1 MDLMLEEKK
10 RIVKDI
16 FEKGWNLQ
24 QFDDFSNFLAESI
37 IFNFR
42 GTKFSTNLEDLKALI
57 GMWRTAFPDF
67 HFQVEDIVAENKLVA
82 VNLVFTGTHKGEWQN
97 MPPSGNKILVEEMMF
112 FRFDQ
117 GKIVEIWEVFDEF
130 EMRNQMRAQA
140 G

>member
-10 RIVKDI
+10 GIVKDI

-57 GMWRTAFPDF
+57 DMWRTAFPDF

>member
-10 RIVKDI
+10 GIVKDI

-24 QFDDFSNFLAESI
+24 QFDDFSNFLADSI

-42 GTKFSTNLEDLKALI
+42 GIKFSTNLEDLKALI
-57 GMWRTAFPDF
+57 DMWRTAFPDF

-130 EMRNQMRAQA
+130 EMMNQIRAQA

>member
-1 MDLMLEEKK
+1 MDLMIEEKK

-24 QFDDFSNFLAESI
+24 QFDDFSNFLADSI

-42 GTKFSTNLEDLKALI
+42 GTRFSTNLEHLKELI
-57 GMWRTAFPDF
+57 AMWRTAFPDF
-67 HFQVEDIVAENKLVA
+67 HFQLEDIIAENKLVA
-82 VNLVFTGTHKGEWQN
+82 VNLVFTGTHKGQWQD

-112 FRFDQ
+112 FRFEQ

-130 EMRNQMRAQA
+130 EMRNQIRA
-140 G
+140 

>member
-1 MDLMLEEKK
+1 MLEEKK
-10 RIVKDI
+10 EIVKDI

-57 GMWRTAFPDF
+57 DMWRTAFPDF